1 MKIWIVWLPNV
12 GKSTLFNALTK
23 SYSADA
29 ANFPFCTIEPNVGIV
44 DVKDSRLSQLA
55 ELGQSKKVIFAST
68 KFVDIAGLV
77 KWASKGEW
85 LGNKFLSHIREVDVI
100 VQVLR
105 YFKNTDVSH
114 VEWSVDPMRDVE
126 IINYELILSDLEQVE
141 KNLPAIAKK
150 ASVTKEKTVVATA
163 SALTKI
169 KQALDTGKLI
179 YDIRDDLTTEEK
191 ESIKSYNFLTDKSF
205 IYAINVWQEDLV
217 RAEEIKQEFAVKL
230 KKPIAIVCAPM
241 ESEMMT
247 LTKDERDEMIE
258 MMTWVL
264 SSAVPTLDD
273 MISLA
278 FKELGLMYYFTTGEK
293 ESRARTIPIWSTA
306 PQAAGAIH
314 TDFERGFI
322 KAEVV
327 NYKDLLE
334 LWWWNKA
341 KEKGLL
347 KLQGKDYIVQ
357 DGDVIVFKFNT

>member
-105 YFKNTDVSH
+105 YFKNNDVSH

-169 KQALDTGKLI
+169 KKALDTGILI

-205 IYAINVWQEDLV
+205 VYAINVWQEDLI
-217 RAEEIKQEFAVKL
+217 RAEEIKQEFADKL

-247 LTKDERDEMIE
+247 LTKEERDEMIE
-258 MMTWVL
+258 MMTWAL

-293 ESRARTIPIWSTA
+293 ESRAWTIPVWSTA

-341 KEKGLL
+341 KEKWLL

-357 DGDVIVFKFNT
+357 DGDVIVFKFNV